1 MKAGIRVV
9 RLVVVTTLALAP
21 LAVATAAPPPAP
33 PAASASGAR
42 GASGGAAAA
51 AGTSSGSAAP
61 APGKRPG
68 GGAAAAAGPGVSPS
82 TLEKLKSNDPA
93 QVKGAL
99 DDVRVV
105 GKPAATA
112 AAPLVAQL
120 LDRGP
125 APELAKAAI
134 ETAADLE
141 SPVTTPSVVPYAQHR
156 DVAVRRAAVKALAR
170 TKGPA
175 AAKALAH
182 ALGDPDGMVRGV
194 AAAGL
199 GALKAREA
207 VPSLLS
213 ALDHQI
219 PEAAAAVGQLCA
231 PAECEKLVAR
241 LGREPFDVV
250 SSGFEQILFRPVAE
264 IDDDTK
270 VRIIERV
277 RELRTKEAN
286 RFLSDVFGRWP
297 ATGSA
302 RVKQALDQGVKATA
316 GSSS

>member
-9 RLVVVTTLALAP
+9 PLVVVTTLALAP
-21 LAVATAAPPPAP
+21 LGVATAAPPPAP
-33 PAASASGAR
+33 ASTPSASASAAGGAAGPSAGTAASA
-42 GASGGAAAA
+42 
-51 AGTSSGSAAP
+51 T
-61 APGKRPG
+61 GKRPASAS
-68 GGAAAAAGPGVSPS
+68 AAASPGVSPS

-125 APELAKAAI
+125 SPELAKAAI

-270 VRIIERV
+270 VRIIEKV

-286 RFLSDVFGRWP
+286 RFLSDVYGRWP
-297 ATGSA
+297 ATASA
-302 RVKQALDQGVKATA
+302 RVKQALDQAVKATA